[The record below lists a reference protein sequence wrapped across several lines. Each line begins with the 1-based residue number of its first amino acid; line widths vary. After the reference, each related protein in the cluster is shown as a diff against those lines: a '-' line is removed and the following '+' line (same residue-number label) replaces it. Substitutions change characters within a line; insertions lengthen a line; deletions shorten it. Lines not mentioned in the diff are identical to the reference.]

1 MATTYQELFSIECL
15 HGYFTDRL
23 CRVLELSP
31 TPECESMLRRYQLL
45 FRRTAAGGKVL
56 YPVQD
61 GVDLLPL
68 YDETAPFSFNLV
80 NTDPLFDT
88 YTDGT
93 VESAASARDTIRYFS
108 NSEANIAEVFGQQRL
123 LLHLAGQPF
132 SQPALPVRPH
142 GFTHTF
148 ASPVTSARL
157 QIRDVLRRQPVW
169 EAQTPEQPVP
179 VWNIDLRAL
188 PTGRYVLT
196 VDSAETSDSAALD
209 FYLSDAPAA
218 NQWGLVEIFPGGP
231 NQAAHIPQACQAID
245 VAGQAHACVFTIA
258 LERRQT
264 FWRYYVFDPSRPDAQ
279 EEDYKV
285 IGKSKRGGAAD
296 SADATD
302 IQFNRRDEP
311 VTLNGRRAV
320 VFESEQAV
328 ALCQLPGDDDY
339 QFMLQESG
347 RSDQAARRIKLPFAK
362 PAATRLEVA
371 AGGTRMCSEI
381 FVYL

>member
-1 MATTYQELFSIECL
+1 MATSYQELFSIECL

-31 TPECESMLRRYQLL
+31 TPECESMLQRYQLL

-56 YPVQD
+56 YSVQD
-61 GVDLLPL
+61 GVDRLPL

-93 VESAASARDTIRYFS
+93 VERTASVRDTIRYFS
-108 NSEANIAEVFGQQRL
+108 NREENVADVFDQQRL
-123 LLHLAGQPF
+123 LLHPAGQPF
-132 SQPALPVRPH
+132 AQPALPVRPQ

-148 ASPVTSARL
+148 AQPVTAARL
-157 QIRDVLRRQPVW
+157 KVLNVLRRQPVW
-169 EAQTPEQPVP
+169 EAQTPEQAVQA
-179 VWNIDLRAL
+179 WNIDLHAL
-188 PTGRYVLT
+188 PSGRYVLT
-196 VDSAETSDSAALD
+196 TDDAETNDAAALD
-209 FYLSDAPAA
+209 FYLSEAPAA
-218 NQWGLVEIFPGGP
+218 NQWGVIEIFPGGP
-231 NQAAHIPQACQAID
+231 NQAAHIPQASQVIDAAGLPQARN
-245 VAGQAHACVFTIA
+245 FTIA
-258 LERRQT
+258 LARRQT
-264 FWRYYVFDPSRPDAQ
+264 FWRYYVFDPTRPDSS

-285 IGKSKRGGAAD
+285 IGKSKRGSTAD
-296 SADATD
+296 SAEATD
-302 IQFNRRDEP
+302 IQFTRRDES

-328 ALCQLPGDDDY
+328 GLSQIPGDEDY

-347 RSDQAARRIKLPFAK
+347 RSDQAARRTKLPFAQ
-362 PAATRLEVA
+362 PAATRLEAA